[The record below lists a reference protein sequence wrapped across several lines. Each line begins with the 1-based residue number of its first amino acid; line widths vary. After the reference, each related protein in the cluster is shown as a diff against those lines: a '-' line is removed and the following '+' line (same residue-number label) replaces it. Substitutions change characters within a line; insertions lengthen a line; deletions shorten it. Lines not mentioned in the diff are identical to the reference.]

1 MKFQTILVVVARGG
15 GMIAQ
20 ETICVICVHLR
31 LLLPLQ
37 ALRPSAAFCG
47 SPDSLRTKSQPLDS
61 KRNNI

>member
-1 MKFQTILVVVARGG
+1 MKFQTLLIVVARG

-37 ALRPSAAFCG
+37 ALRPSAAICG